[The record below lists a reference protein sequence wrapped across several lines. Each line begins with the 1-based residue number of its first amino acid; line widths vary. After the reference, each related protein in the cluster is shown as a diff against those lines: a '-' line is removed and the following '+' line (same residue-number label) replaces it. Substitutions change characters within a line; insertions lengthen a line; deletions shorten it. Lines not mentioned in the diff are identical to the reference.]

1 MAGQTSS
8 AEAAG
13 TWPPETRVLPG
24 HGPSSTI
31 EEELRTNPYLRGFG
45 IE

>member
-1 MAGQTSS
+1 MAASLKRLSS
-8 AEAAG
+8 L
-13 TWPPETRVLPG
+13 PPETRVLPG

-31 EEELRTNPYLRGFG
+31 EEELHTNPYLRGLG

>member
-1 MAGQTSS
+1 ML
-8 AEAAG
+8 
-13 TWPPETRVLPG
+13 PPETRVLPG

-31 EEELRTNPYLRGFG
+31 KEELRTNPYLRGFG

>member
-1 MAGQTSS
+1 MAASLKRLS
-8 AEAAG
+8 ML
-13 TWPPETRVLPG
+13 PPETCVLPG

-31 EEELRTNPYLRGFG
+31 KEELRTNPYLRGHG